1 MPHDAHELSLSEVS
15 VGLRELAFNEH
26 TLHAL
31 QQKFSDVRP
40 LLDANV
46 VGRVSR
52 LDRGWSTILMSAAGE
67 QVRTRNIGADVAV
80 GDWVVLS
87 EDFERVEVV
96 VARQSSLTRRVSSDV
111 VRAESHTVA
120 ANMDTVLVVQA
131 ADVEPNLR
139 RIEREL
145 VLGFDSGA
153 TPVVVFNKCDELSEA
168 DIAKMMH
175 NVQPVIAG
183 VDAYAVSAKTGF
195 GLDHLR
201 SYTYKYESETPQT
214 IAMLGASG
222 VGKSTLINSLVGHE
236 VQRTGEVREGDSRG
250 RHTTTASELVQLA
263 NGGWLLD
270 TPGLRV
276 VSLWMSSNGIERA
289 FADVFEASNN
299 CKFRDCKHGNEPSC
313 GVHAAVASGEFA
325 ADRVANMKTLVAEE
339 VTLENQQI
347 VYARTQDKRGVRKPT
362 TNSFSLQ
369 TSAQQLRHHQVCR

>member
-1 MPHDAHELSLSEVS
+1 MPNNAHELSLSEVS

-52 LDRGWSTILMSAAGE
+52 LDRGWSTILMSAEGE
-67 QVRTRNIGADVAV
+67 HVRTRNIGADVAV

-153 TPVVVFNKCDELSEA
+153 TPVVVFNKCDELSET
-168 DIAKMMH
+168 DIAQMMH

-201 SYTYKYESETPQT
+201 NYTYKYDSETPQT

-299 CKFRDCKHGNEPSC
+299 CKFRDCKHENEPSC
-313 GVHAAVASGEFA
+313 GVHAAVANGEFT

-339 VTLENQQI
+339 VTLEKQQI
-347 VYARTQDKRGVRKPT
+347 EYARTQDKRGVRKPT
-362 TNSFSLQ
+362 TS
-369 TSAQQLRHHQVCR
+369 

>member
-1 MPHDAHELSLSEVS
+1 MPRDAHELSLSEVS
-15 VGLRELAFNEH
+15 EGLRQLAFNEH

-31 QQKFSDVRP
+31 QQKFSDVRT
-40 LLDANV
+40 LLDAHV

-67 QVRTRNIGADVAV
+67 PVRTRNIGADVAV

-87 EDFERVEVV
+87 DDFERVEHV
-96 VARQSSLTRRVSSDV
+96 VARQSALTRRVSSDV

-131 ADVEPNLR
+131 ADTEPNLR

-153 TPVVVFNKCDELSEA
+153 MPVVVFNKCDELSDVDVA
-168 DIAKMMH
+168 LMLR
-175 NVQPVIAG
+175 NVQPVLAG
-183 VDAYAVSAKTGF
+183 VDAYAVSAKSGA
-195 GLDHLR
+195 GLDQLR
-201 SYTYKYESETPQT
+201 AYSYKYESGTPQT

-222 VGKSTLINSLVGHE
+222 VGKSTLINALVGHE

-250 RHTTTASELVQLA
+250 RHTTTASELVPLA

-289 FADVFEASNN
+289 FDDVFEASNN
-299 CKFRDCKHGNEPSC
+299 CKFRDCKHENEPSC
-313 GVHAAVASGEFA
+313 GVHAAVASGAFS
-325 ADRVANMKTLVAEE
+325 ADRVANMKMLVAEE
-339 VTLENQQI
+339 VTLEKQQI
-347 VYARTQDKRGVRKPT
+347 
-362 TNSFSLQ
+362 
-369 TSAQQLRHHQVCR
+369 

>member
-1 MPHDAHELSLSEVS
+1 MPRDAHELSLSEVS
-15 VGLRELAFNEH
+15 EGLRQLAINEH

-31 QQKFSDVRP
+31 QQKFSDVRT
-40 LLDANV
+40 LLDAHV

-67 QVRTRNIGADVAV
+67 PVRTRNIGADVAV

-87 EDFERVEVV
+87 DDFERVEVV
-96 VARQSSLTRRVSSDV
+96 VARQSALTRRVSSDV

-131 ADVEPNLR
+131 ADTEPNLR

-153 TPVVVFNKCDELSEA
+153 MPVVVFNKCDELSDA
-168 DIAKMMH
+168 DVTLMLR
-175 NVQPVIAG
+175 NVQPVLAG
-183 VDAYAVSAKTGF
+183 VDAYAVSAKTGA
-195 GLDHLR
+195 GLDQLR
-201 SYTYKYESETPQT
+201 AYTYKYESETPRT

-222 VGKSTLINSLVGHE
+222 VGKSTLINALVGHE

-250 RHTTTASELVQLA
+250 RHITTASELVPLA

-289 FADVFEASNN
+289 FADVFDASNN
-299 CKFRDCKHGNEPSC
+299 CKFRDCKHENEPSC
-313 GVHAAVASGEFA
+313 GVHAAVASGAFS

-339 VTLENQQI
+339 VTLEKQQI
-347 VYARTQDKRGVRKPT
+347 EYARTQDKRGVRKPT
-362 TNSFSLQ
+362 TS
-369 TSAQQLRHHQVCR
+369 

>member
-67 QVRTRNIGADVAV
+67 HVRTRNIGADVAV

-87 EDFERVEVV
+87 EDFERVEAV

-131 ADVEPNLR
+131 ADITPNLR

-153 TPVVVFNKCDELSEA
+153 IPVVVFNKCDELSET
-168 DIAKMMH
+168 DIAQMMQ

-201 SYTYKYESETPQT
+201 NYTYKYESETPQT

-299 CKFRDCKHGNEPSC
+299 CKFRDCKHENEPSC
-313 GVHAAVASGEFA
+313 GVHAAIANGEFT

-362 TNSFSLQ
+362 TS
-369 TSAQQLRHHQVCR
+369 

>member
-31 QQKFSDVRP
+31 QQKFPDVRP

-96 VARQSSLTRRVSSDV
+96 VARQSALTRRVSSDV

-153 TPVVVFNKCDELSEA
+153 TPVVVFNKCDELSET
-168 DIAKMMH
+168 DIAQMMH

-201 SYTYKYESETPQT
+201 NYTYKYESETPQT

-222 VGKSTLINSLVGHE
+222 VGKSTLINSLLVMKCSARAKCAR
-236 VQRTGEVREGDSRG
+236 V
-250 RHTTTASELVQLA
+250 TAAV
-263 NGGWLLD
+263 D
-270 TPGLRV
+270 TPPPLR
-276 VSLWMSSNGIERA
+276 N
-289 FADVFEASNN
+289 
-299 CKFRDCKHGNEPSC
+299 
-313 GVHAAVASGEFA
+313 
-325 ADRVANMKTLVAEE
+325 
-339 VTLENQQI
+339 
-347 VYARTQDKRGVRKPT
+347 
-362 TNSFSLQ
+362 
-369 TSAQQLRHHQVCR
+369 

>member
-67 QVRTRNIGADVAV
+67 HVRTRNIGADVAV

-87 EDFERVEVV
+87 EDFERVEAVI
-96 VARQSSLTRRVSSDV
+96 ARQSALTRRVSSDV

-145 VLGFDSGA
+145 VLAFDSGA
-153 TPVVVFNKCDELSEA
+153 TPVVIFNKCDELSDTE
-168 DIAKMMH
+168 IATMLQ
-175 NVQPVIAG
+175 NVQPVLSG
-183 VDAYAVSAKTGF
+183 VDAYAVSAKTGA
-195 GLDHLR
+195 GLDALR
-201 SYTYKYESETPQT
+201 KYTYKYESSTPQT

-222 VGKSTLINSLVGHE
+222 VGKSTLVNALVGHE
-236 VQRTGEVREGDSRG
+236 IQRTGEVREGDSRG
-250 RHTTTASELVQLA
+250 RHTTTASDLVRLD
-263 NGGWLLD
+263 NGGWLVD

-276 VSLWMSSNGIERA
+276 VSLWMSSNGIERT

-299 CKFRDCKHGNEPSC
+299 CKFRDCKHENEPSC
-313 GVHAAVASGEFA
+313 GVQAAVASGLFT
-325 ADRVANMKTLVAEE
+325 ADRVASMKTLVAEE
-339 VTLENQQI
+339 VVLEKQQI
-347 VYARTQDKRGVRKPT
+347 EYARTQDKRGVRKQS
-362 TNSFSLQ
+362 NQ
-369 TSAQQLRHHQVCR
+369 

>member
-1 MPHDAHELSLSEVS
+1 MPRDAHELSLSEVS
-15 VGLRELAFNEH
+15 EGLRQLAFNEH

-31 QQKFSDVRP
+31 QQKFSDVRT
-40 LLDANV
+40 LLDAHV

-52 LDRGWSTILMSAAGE
+52 LDRGWSTILMSAVGDP
-67 QVRTRNIGADVAV
+67 VRTRNIGADVAV

-87 EDFERVEVV
+87 DDFERVEHV

-131 ADVEPNLR
+131 ADTEPNLR

-153 TPVVVFNKCDELSEA
+153 MPVVVFNKCDELSDA
-168 DIAKMMH
+168 DVTLMLRNA
-175 NVQPVIAG
+175 QPVLAG
-183 VDAYAVSAKTGF
+183 VDAYAVSAKTGA
-195 GLDHLR
+195 GLDQLR
-201 SYTYKYESETPQT
+201 GYTYKFESETPQT
-214 IAMLGASG
+214 IALLGASG
-222 VGKSTLINSLVGHE
+222 VGKSTLINALVGHE

-250 RHTTTASELVQLA
+250 RHTTTASELVPLA

-289 FADVFEASNN
+289 FADVFDASNN
-299 CKFRDCKHGNEPSC
+299 CKFRDCKHENEPSC
-313 GVHAAVASGEFA
+313 GVHAAVASGAFSV
-325 ADRVANMKTLVAEE
+325 DRVANMKTLVAEE
-339 VTLENQQI
+339 VTLEKQQI
-347 VYARTQDKRGVRKPT
+347 EYARTQDKRGVRKAST
-362 TNSFSLQ
+362 D
-369 TSAQQLRHHQVCR
+369 